1 MLTYLTTMKELQNII
16 SHFIDFT
23 ILQINNDGDIQQVL
37 LNTRK
42 DFKVEKIKNL
52 YSLFAE
58 EDKFRLRRVLE
69 SGLDIKKKYMELS
82 KETGLKE
89 FVDVRL
95 YEEKTNKYFFIQFF
109 ESNRDREVAYDRYIE
124 KLTNLSERDPLTKV
138 FNREGFNE
146 KVRRLVGSSDSKK
159 RIGIIYFD
167 MDNLKH
173 INDTFGHK
181 MGDKAILNIIDIL
194 VSTVRERDIVARL
207 GGDEFVVM
215 TEEVTGSKSTAY
227 GLAERLLKLVSKE
240 KGKDYSSTLSMG
252 VHIVEAGDLSK
263 NIENPERF
271 VLDLGSELEKAD
283 KAVYE
288 SKKSG
293 KNKVSVSKEFLK
305 YYKL

>member
-1 MLTYLTTMKELQNII
+1 MKELQNII

-207 GGDEFVVM
+207 GGDEFVVV